1 MYDDD
6 KGNKTKFCKI
16 NVCLNSIISFFA
28 FDKQNPVP
36 RREQEFSLC
45 YYITKILYKFLSK
58 Q

>member
-36 RREQEFSLC
+36 RKEFSLC